1 MFFHRKANLFFS
13 CIWNLS
19 IRTRNIHVFCL
30 FDERNS
36 FCNVTYCATAKLN
49 KSLTVWCWEI
59 MGNLMKE
66 WKIYQI
72 KSHNCWAQ
80 MPECRYAHC
89 RVITTHGTNSFVI
102 WVLDYKL
109 SFKTPKYWTAK
120 IITNYSADLLK
131 SHLIEQFHPG
141 GIIPQW
147 QWELQEI

>member
-66 WKIYQI
+66 WKMYQI
-72 KSHNCWAQ
+72 KSYNCWAQ
-80 MPECRYAHC
+80 MPECRCAHC

-109 SFKTPKYWTAK
+109 CFKNLNTQQQRKWQT
-120 IITNYSADLLK
+120 IQQTFLK